1 MECPHCYK
9 QVKAHSKGCPACGG
23 YIPPGQ
29 HLLEEAG
36 LAKPDAPAAKSQT
49 VPARSTTSQ
58 PLAKLSDR
66 FNAFVLDTAVL
77 FGVFTA
83 ADAWIFMRWGSIE
96 NLELRL
102 TIASLGLALTAN
114 TLILFSYGCLLEAA
128 CGATLGKIIVGL
140 RVVRTG
146 GRSAFLAAAIRN
158 LFRVL
163 DGLGFYLVGAV
174 VAACSP
180 WRQRLG
186 DLSAG
191 TAVMEEQ
198 FRVTSRVLALV
209 VWIGVVAGAFWAVP
223 RICAEQNAAHSTPYL
238 DQVVVQVGR
247 TDNAA
252 YFRVAG
258 LTFDVQVNRRPSSAT
273 R

>member
-1 MECPHCYK
+1 
-9 QVKAHSKGCPACGG
+9 
-23 YIPPGQ
+23 
-29 HLLEEAG
+29 LEEAG

-128 CGATLGKIIVGL
+128 WGATLGKIIVGL

-146 GRSAFLAAAIRN
+146 GRSALLAAAIRN
-158 LFRVL
+158 LFRLL

-174 VAACSP
+174 VASCSP

-209 VWIGVVAGAFWAVP
+209 VWIGIVAGAFWAVP

-258 LTFDVQVNRRPSSAT
+258 LTIDVQVDPRPSSAT